1 MTDQP
6 QDPTPPTGEPM
17 ADEPLPEVSPEAAES
32 EESTKA
38 REWLTQL
45 ESMIQDIATQAA
57 PVARQVGA
65 KAAELAAIAAVK
77 AGPFAQKAADVTQ
90 DVGQRFAERAQS
102 VAAELRAADS
112 SEEGNAPDA
121 DETPTAD
128 DDTIAQPTLGDEPA
142 EGPRT

>member
-6 QDPTPPTGEPM
+6 HDTTPPAGEPNPD
-17 ADEPLPEVSPEAAES
+17 APPEGAEAGTGGAR
-32 EESTKA
+32 A

-45 ESMIQDIATQAA
+45 EAMIQDITTQAA

-77 AGPFAQKAADVTQ
+77 AGPIAHRAAEVTT

-102 VAAELRAADS
+102 VAAELRAQ
-112 SEEGNAPDA
+112 GNETPAAEAPAAEAPAPDVQA
-121 DETPTAD
+121 EPSPGSVLD
-128 DDTIAQPTLGDEPA
+128 DDGSPSA
-142 EGPRT
+142 